1 MRPAEAAML
10 DSCRDRPVV
19 FYCYPDF
26 GCEVDPVFSKT
37 VTEMASALGL
47 SDENYRPCRLII
59 DTTKGRYEVS
69 HPLLTLCWN
78 YVPLCGTTAR
88 TFAQAVRGEDVIITN
103 VHVWLE
109 RHIPNYVPIAIE
121 DGSWTEQGRM
131 QENTDPG
138 ADVYHGCYISL
149 PFIEHTENDRVW
161 KVLGPKYGEIHLVD
175 NMYGA
180 GT

>member
-1 MRPAEAAML
+1 MKLNVLFMALLLSILALLLYFLVSVSASAVDQ
-10 DSCRDRPVV
+10 DSCRDNPVV

-121 DGSWTEQGRM
+121 DGGWTEQGRKRG
-131 QENTDPG
+131 NKILPVGIGYPPPG
-138 ADVYHGCYISL
+138 GFPEPPY
-149 PFIEHTENDRVW
+149 P
-161 KVLGPKYGEIHLVD
+161 
-175 NMYGA
+175 
-180 GT
+180 

>member
-1 MRPAEAAML
+1 MFRKPIVLSILAVLLLGLIAALFSLMRPAEAAML

-78 YVPLCGTTAR
+78 YVSLCGTTAR

-121 DGSWTEQGRM
+121 DGSWTEQGRKRG
-131 QENTDPG
+131 NKILPVGIGYPPPG
-138 ADVYHGCYISL
+138 GFPEPPY
-149 PFIEHTENDRVW
+149 P
-161 KVLGPKYGEIHLVD
+161 
-175 NMYGA
+175 
-180 GT
+180 